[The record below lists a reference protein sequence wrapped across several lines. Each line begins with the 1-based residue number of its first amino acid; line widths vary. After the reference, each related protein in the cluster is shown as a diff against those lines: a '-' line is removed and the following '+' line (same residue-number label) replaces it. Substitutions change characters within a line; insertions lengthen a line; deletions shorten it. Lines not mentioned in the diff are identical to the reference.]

1 LTPFPGG
8 EPVECAGSFGT
19 ACAFDVNP
27 DYRHIV
33 SVGWKTPWNV
43 NASLSWRLNSSVD
56 NISDTAPAVDAELD
70 SVNYFDLS
78 TDFIFGEH
86 FSVRAGILNATDEEP
101 PVSISAGEEPPVS
114 ISAGAPF
121 GNGNTFPGLYETG
134 RSFFLGLNYS
144 Y

>member
-1 LTPFPGG
+1 
-8 EPVECAGSFGT
+8 
-19 ACAFDVNP
+19 
-27 DYRHIV
+27 
-33 SVGWKTPWNV
+33 
-43 NASLSWRLNSSVD
+43 LSWRLNSSVD

-78 TDFIFGEH
+78 TDFRFGEH
-86 FSVRAGILNATDEEP
+86 FSVRAGVLNATDEEP
-101 PVSISAGEEPPVS
+101 PIS

-134 RSFFLGLNYS
+134 RSFFLGLNYN